1 MSDIS
6 MSKIISSTQQGT
18 DVFSCQSRA
27 GVWAGRTLRVA
38 RGVVLAAAI
47 GAASWIGACTAHQGP
62 YAPLTEG
69 ARSPLKAEGLT
80 QEAAALIGKDDAKAE
95 SLLREAL
102 TEDLY
107 HGPAHN
113 NLGVIFLKQGK
124 LYEAAGEFEW
134 ARKLMPG
141 HADPR
146 MNLALTLETAGHV
159 DDAIG
164 TYRTALEVA
173 PDHIQTIQALAR
185 LQCKSGKKDART
197 LEALQ
202 TIAMRGDSE
211 RWRDWARQMLVRADR
226 PDSALG
232 PDALESRS
240 R

>member
-1 MSDIS
+1 MNG
-6 MSKIISSTQQGT
+6 SSNR
-18 DVFSCQSRA
+18 SCRFLP
-27 GVWAGRTLRVA
+27 RMLL
-38 RGVVLAAAI
+38 LAAMGTSALM
-47 GAASWIGACTAHQGP
+47 GACAGPHGP
-62 YAPLTEG
+62 YAPLAEG

-80 QEAAALIGKDDAKAE
+80 QEAAALIGEDDAKAE

-197 LEALQ
+197 LEALK

-211 RWRDWARQMLVRADR
+211 RWRDWAREMMTK
-226 PDSALG
+226 
-232 PDALESRS
+232 SR
-240 R
+240 